1 MKKAI
6 FILCLLSAPARAA
19 TGHIFADVISPDNP
33 VYFAGTENHFVIID
47 TGD

>member
-19 TGHIFADVISPDNP
+19 TGHIFADVLSIDNP
-33 VYFAGTENHFVIID
+33 QYIPTSENHFVILD